1 MTYPK
6 EKAVE
11 AITQKAAEY
20 GFTYHEFDW
29 LKPVYLPLDSPIIK
43 KLMDSYVEATGDTEH
58 KPLSSGGATY
68 ARAMDNCV
76 AYGIILPGVE
86 KSEHMP
92 NENMVVD
99 DYKTAMKIYIHTFV
113 NFNR

>member
-43 KLMDSYVEATGDTEH
+43 KAHG
-58 KPLSSGGATY
+58 
-68 ARAMDNCV
+68 
-76 AYGIILPGVE
+76 
-86 KSEHMP
+86 
-92 NENMVVD
+92 
-99 DYKTAMKIYIHTFV
+99 
-113 NFNR
+113 